1 MAFFFCFFVL
11 IAILATV
18 LVRHKIRLSLYV
30 AADYGFSSVEVR
42 IWGVLVAKARFY
54 IIEEGVF
61 LEFFGKIKKIT
72 VKSGGQNERRNGKK
86 KKFFPIKAVLKA
98 AKINE
103 ISAYVFGGFSDSYKT
118 ALILG
123 AINSVLAV
131 AKSAGG
137 VKVKKTV
144 VPSGGERFFGSFEI
158 CIKLSVWDTLTKIA
172 EGRKCQT
179 TSRKSSKIRS
189 TP

>member
-1 MAFFFCFFVL
+1 MAFFFCFLVL
-11 IAILATV
+11 ISILAAV
-18 LVRHKIRLSLYV
+18 LVRQKIRLSLYV
-30 AADYGFSSVEVR
+30 AADYGFSSIEVR
-42 IWGVLVAKARFY
+42 IWGILVAKARFY
-54 IIEEGVF
+54 IIDEGVF

-72 VKSGGQNERRNGKK
+72 LKSGGENHRRTGKK
-86 KKFFPIKAVLKA
+86 KKSFPLKAVLKA

-103 ISAYVFGGFSDSYKT
+103 ISACVFGGFSDSYKT

-131 AKSAGG
+131 IKSAGG
-137 VKVKKTV
+137 VKVRKTV
-144 VPSGGERFFGSFEI
+144 VPSGGERLFGSFEI
-158 CIKLSVWDTLTKIA
+158 CIKLSVWDTLTKMA
-172 EGRKCQT
+172 EERKCQT

>member
-1 MAFFFCFFVL
+1 MAFSFCFLVL
-11 IAILATV
+11 IAILAAA

-54 IIEEGVF
+54 ITGEGVF

-72 VKSGGQNERRNGKK
+72 LKSGGQNDKK
-86 KKFFPIKAVLKA
+86 KKSFPLKAVLKA

-131 AKSAGG
+131 TKSAGG

-158 CIKLSVWDTLTKIA
+158 CIKLTVWDTLTKMA
-172 EGRKCQT
+172 EERKCQT

>member
-1 MAFFFCFFVL
+1 MAFFFCFLVL
-11 IAILATV
+11 IALVAAV
-18 LVRHKIRLSLYV
+18 LVRHKIRVSLYV

-54 IIEEGVF
+54 ITGEGVF

-72 VKSGGQNERRNGKK
+72 LKSGGQNERRNVKK
-86 KKFFPIKAVLKA
+86 SFPLKAVLKA

-103 ISAYVFGGFSDSYKT
+103 ISACVFGGFSDSYKT

-158 CIKLSVWDTLTKIA
+158 CIKLSVWDTLTKMA
-172 EGRKCQT
+172 EERKCQT

>member
-1 MAFFFCFFVL
+1 MAFFFCFLVL
-11 IAILATV
+11 IALVAAV
-18 LVRHKIRLSLYV
+18 LVRHKIRLSFYV

-54 IIEEGVF
+54 IIDEGVF
-61 LEFFGKIKKIT
+61 WSFSENQKIT
-72 VKSGGQNERRNGKK
+72 LKSGGQNKRRNGKK
-86 KKFFPIKAVLKA
+86 KRFFPIKAVLKA

-158 CIKLSVWDTLTKIA
+158 CIKLSVWDTLTKMA
-172 EGRKCQT
+172 EERKCQT

>member
-1 MAFFFCFFVL
+1 M
-11 IAILATV
+11 
-18 LVRHKIRLSLYV
+18 
-30 AADYGFSSVEVR
+30 
-42 IWGVLVAKARFY
+42 
-54 IIEEGVF
+54 
-61 LEFFGKIKKIT
+61 EFFGKIKKIT

-98 AKINE
+98 TKINE

-137 VKVKKTV
+137 VKVKK
-144 VPSGGERFFGSFEI
+144 PSCRRAASGFSAALKF
-158 CIKLSVWDTLTKIA
+158 A
-172 EGRKCQT
+172 
-179 TSRKSSKIRS
+179 
-189 TP
+189 